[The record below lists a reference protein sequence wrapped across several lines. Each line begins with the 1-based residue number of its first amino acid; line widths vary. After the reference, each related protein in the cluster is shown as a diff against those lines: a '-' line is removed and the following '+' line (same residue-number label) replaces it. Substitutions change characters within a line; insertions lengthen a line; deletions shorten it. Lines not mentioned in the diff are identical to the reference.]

1 MRQEMK
7 EKSPIKI
14 VRYALK
20 NMEEKMKRFMILVF
34 IVLIGLPLV
43 FASPPDRLESFTG
56 SFSGCTVTS
65 PQYIIV
71 DDYAGFSNFGKDW
84 YYTRIGT
91 NRGKMGPNNGI
102 YSVNIGGGNASVNV
116 TLGWAGVWTSLLDL
130 ANWDTEIVPTQ
141 LLGPYIKSQYQPSI
155 IGVEVDIID
164 GTGQFKIELK
174 KKDDTI
180 IAQQVYQL
188 TGGPR
193 TLVLSIT
200 PQTSFKFLNWVVD
213 GPGNAIVDQVRLEI
227 ESPGYTF
234 PEAVFLFSYG
244 HLSQCYQPDSGLVR
258 DRARWPAQDRASIQT
273 IGTFALATAI
283 AWQLEYVEE
292 SVAVSI
298 ITKTRDTL
306 LTLQPCYKGLFP
318 HFLKNGDIEEGSEWS
333 SIDTVITL
341 TAEILACQAIGEDTS
356 PLEAMLQAIDW
367 NDLTDNG
374 TRSIGMGYD
383 DDYIKLESRWDTFG
397 AEAFLV
403 AIAYCAATGDNNV
416 ILENFDYP
424 PTWDGSGFN
433 DELAALFFP
442 MNTTDM
448 WGNDWWTYRQEA
460 FANQV
465 EYIVNLQSI
474 HQDYHN
480 YDLLGLSASEVPEP
494 WTVPGG
500 DEYGAWGVG
509 GHNGQANDG
518 TALVGYPII
527 APHYAAMVWPEH
539 PDESAT
545 VFQYLME
552 VQKRFTPL
560 NNVESFGIDLDGD
573 IHWNSLKGSWNLS
586 LQALAASRAL
596 FNGNYL
602 PYDALSQNDFLY
614 QAFGEIADQSVTLT
628 SPNGNES
635 WHQGA
640 SQPITWMAKGLSGEV
655 TIDLYRNGSFLLN
668 IGTTTV
674 DSGSL
679 DWNIPFDLYV
689 SDDYQV
695 RIFQGTTEDYSD
707 NNFSVVSQVSF
718 WGFPDFNQDGQGDV
732 IWRYDAPG
740 GYNAVWLLGTV
751 GGADTAA
758 VHYPNKT
765 ILTDLLANQNMS
777 SAMISSLSDPRD
789 DPQAVELLPV
799 ADQNWK
805 LAGTGDFNRDGK
817 IDIVWS
823 NVDTAHNCVWYMD
836 GTAFADYGR
845 LPDGST
851 TDWVLGGVGDF
862 DRDGQP
868 DLIWHNEVD
877 GRNGVWYLAG
887 VQLKGIDI
895 MTTGANVN
903 WKLCGTGDFNNDGQ
917 VDLVWRNTND
927 GRNAV
932 WYMDGVELSSVGWL
946 DTVANL
952 DWKLRGTGDFDGNGK
967 TDLIWTNISD
977 DRNCIWHLDGVTLIG
992 VEFLTTVTDTD
1003 WRIVN

>member
-1 MRQEMK
+1 
-7 EKSPIKI
+7 
-14 VRYALK
+14 
-20 NMEEKMKRFMILVF
+20 MILIF
-34 IVLIGLPLV
+34 IVLTGLPLV
-43 FASPPDRLESFTG
+43 FASTPDRFEAFTG
-56 SFSGCTVTS
+56 STSGSTVTS

-91 NRGKMGPNNGI
+91 NRGEMGPYNGI

-130 ANWDTEIVPTQ
+130 ADSDPEIDPTQ

-174 KKDDTI
+174 KKNDTI

-188 TGGPR
+188 TGGSR
-193 TLVLSIT
+193 TLVLPVA

-213 GPGNAIVDQVRLEI
+213 GAGNAIVDQVRLEI

-244 HLSQCYQPDSGLVR
+244 HLSQCYEPGSGLVR
-258 DRARWPAQDRASIQT
+258 DRARWPVQDRASVQT

-283 AWQLEYVEE
+283 AWQLGYVEE
-292 SVAVSI
+292 SAAVNI
-298 ITKTRDTL
+298 ITKTRDTI
-306 LTLQPCYKGLFP
+306 LTLQPRYKGLFP
-318 HFLKNGDIEEGSEWS
+318 HFLKNGNIEEGSEWS

-341 TAEILACQAIGEDTS
+341 IAEILACQAIGEDTS
-356 PLEAMLQAIDW
+356 QLEAMLQAIDW
-367 NDLTDNG
+367 DDLTDNG
-374 TRSIGMGYD
+374 TRSISMGYD
-383 DDYIKLESRWDTFG
+383 YDYNKLESRWDTFG
-397 AEAFLV
+397 SEAFLMAV
-403 AIAYCAATGDNNV
+403 GYSAATGNNNV

-460 FANQV
+460 FTSQV
-465 EYIVNLQSI
+465 EYIANLQTI

-480 YDLLGLSASEVPEP
+480 YDLFGLSAGEVPEP
-494 WTVPGG
+494 WTVQVGE
-500 DEYGAWGVG
+500 EYGAWGVG

-518 TALVGYPII
+518 SALVGYPII
-527 APHYAAMVWPEH
+527 APHYAAMVWAEH
-539 PDESAT
+539 PNESEN

-552 VQKRFTPL
+552 VRKRFTPL
-560 NNVESFGIDLDGD
+560 NNVESFGIDLDG
-573 IHWNSLKGSWNLS
+573 IVHWNSLKGSWNLS
-586 LQALAASRAL
+586 LQALGVSRAL
-596 FNGNYL
+596 FSGNYL
-602 PYDALSQNDFLY
+602 PYDALSQNNFLY
-614 QAFGEIADQSVTLT
+614 QGFGTIADQSVTLT

-640 SQPITWMAKGLSGEV
+640 SQMITWTAKGLSGV
-655 TIDLYRNGSFLLN
+655 VIIDLYRNGLFFLN
-668 IGTTTV
+668 IGTAAV

-679 DWNIPFDLYV
+679 DWNIPFDLDV

-695 RIFQGTTEDYSD
+695 RIFQGTIEDYSD
-707 NNFSVVSQVSF
+707 NYFSVVSRASF
-718 WGFPDFNQDGQGDV
+718 WGFPDFNQDGRGDV

-751 GGADTAA
+751 SQ
-758 VHYPNKT
+758 NKNSHPLST
-765 ILTDLLANQNMS
+765 KSNKS
-777 SAMISSLSDPRD
+777 FCGVSPLSDPRD

-805 LAGTGDFNRDGK
+805 LAGTGDFNSDGK

-823 NVDTAHNCVWYMD
+823 NVSTAHNCVWYMD
-836 GTAFADYGR
+836 GTAFAGYGR

-851 TDWVLGGVGDF
+851 TDWVLAGVGDF
-862 DRDGQP
+862 DRDGNP
-868 DLIWHNEVD
+868 DLIWRNEVD
-877 GRNGVWYLAG
+877 GRNGVWYLEG
-887 VQLKGIDI
+887 VQLKSIGI
-895 MTTGANVN
+895 MTTGANLD
-903 WKLCGTGDFNNDGQ
+903 WKLLGTGDFNSDGQ

-932 WYMDGVELSSVGWL
+932 WYMNGAELASVGWL
-946 DTVANL
+946 DSVQNQN
-952 DWKLRGTGDFDGNGK
+952 WKLRGTGDFNSDGK
-967 TDLIWTNISD
+967 TDLIWTDISD
-977 DRNCIWHLDGVTLIG
+977 GRNCIWYLDGVTLIG

-1003 WRIVN
+1003 WGIVN